1 MVQLKASSEVIIFFF
16 FLELRKMVGKDLNR
30 NLLLQGMDARK
41 RKAIRTDLYF
51 LTITGFEALG
61 VLNSSLLTQT
71 VKLSYDTV

>member
-51 LTITGFEALG
+51 LTIAGFEALG
-61 VLNSSLLTQT
+61 VLNSSLLAQT